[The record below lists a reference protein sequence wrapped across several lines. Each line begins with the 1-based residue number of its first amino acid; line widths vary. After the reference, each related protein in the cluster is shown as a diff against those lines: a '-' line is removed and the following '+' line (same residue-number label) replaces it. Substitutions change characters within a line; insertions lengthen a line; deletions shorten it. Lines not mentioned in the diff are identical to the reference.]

1 MKKNKESLVDIF
13 LRECLIVYL
22 ELPMQFLP
30 MQFFFERVVCCF
42 CASFMR
48 KKIITSRK
56 MSRISGEQR
65 RGCLDQYRHT
75 HASTVNNAT
84 VWYDEDTKSFVAN
97 DVVAKV
103 RIPFLLGN
111 SSPFTVPLWGS
122 PLLLHCCV
130 RKQPRLLR
138 VPVQVYF

>member
-1 MKKNKESLVDIF
+1 
-13 LRECLIVYL
+13 
-22 ELPMQFLP
+22 
-30 MQFFFERVVCCF
+30 
-42 CASFMR
+42 
-48 KKIITSRK
+48 

-122 PLLLHCCV
+122 PHLLHCCV

-138 VPVQVYF
+138 VPVPVYF